1 MLVGLL
7 GLVLDVSVA
16 IGGCLGFSLKLSTMP
31 TIVSPF
37 FLLIANLHWRFFVNL
52 FDCWLNYSLF
62 KIIKQGYLSPIF
74 RMNRKS

>member
-31 TIVSPF
+31 TIVFPF
-37 FLLIANLHWRFFVNL
+37 FLLIANLHWRF
-52 FDCWLNYSLF
+52 SLISLIAGSITRF
-62 KIIKQGYLSPIF
+62 
-74 RMNRKS
+74 

>member
-31 TIVSPF
+31 TIVFPFF
-37 FLLIANLHWRFFVNL
+37 FLLIANLHWRF
-52 FDCWLNYSLF
+52 SLISLIAGSITRF
-62 KIIKQGYLSPIF
+62 L
-74 RMNRKS
+74 KS